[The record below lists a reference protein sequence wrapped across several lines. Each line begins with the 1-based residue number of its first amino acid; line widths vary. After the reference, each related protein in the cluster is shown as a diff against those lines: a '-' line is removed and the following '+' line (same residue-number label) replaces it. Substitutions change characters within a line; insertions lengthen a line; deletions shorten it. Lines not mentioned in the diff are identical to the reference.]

1 MGEIGM
7 ATAVQEGKYIYCII
21 GSSEPRSF
29 GPLGI
34 GGRGD
39 SLHAVVVDDV
49 AAVVSDA
56 PLTRYRVSRENT
68 LAHQKAI
75 EAVMCEQPVL
85 PVRFATI
92 AEDEE
97 KVRRIL
103 QAEYDSFKQLLAKVS
118 DKVELGLKAIFVED
132 IVYGRILA
140 KYENIRTIKERLATL
155 PPDRTHYERMR
166 IGKMVEEA
174 LQAEKQLVADDIL
187 STLSPF
193 AAEVK
198 TNDTYGELM
207 ILNAAFFVPK
217 CQEAD
222 FDRQVQGLGEKY
234 AGNVQFKYV
243 GTMPPFNFVNLII
256 QMEKY

>member
-1 MGEIGM
+1 MTM

-21 GSSEPRSF
+21 GSSQPRSF

-39 SLHAVVVDDV
+39 PLHTVVVDDI

-68 LAHQKAI
+68 LAHQRAI
-75 EAVMCEQPVL
+75 EAVMAEHPVL

-103 QAEYDSFKQLLAKVS
+103 KAEYDRFKPLLTKVS
-118 DKVELGLKAIFVED
+118 DKVELGLKATFMEGIIYES
-132 IVYGRILA
+132 ILA
-140 KYENIRTIKERLATL
+140 KYESIRRLKDRLAGL
-155 PPDRTHYERMR
+155 PADRTHYERMR
-166 IGKMVEEA
+166 LGQMVEEA
-174 LQAEKQLVADDIL
+174 LQTEKQLVADDIL
-187 STLSPF
+187 NALSPL

-207 ILNAAFFVPK
+207 ILNAAFFVPR
-217 CQEAD
+217 CREAD

-234 AGNVQFKYV
+234 AESAKLKYV
-243 GTMPPFNFVNLII
+243 GTMPPFNFVTLMI

>member
-1 MGEIGM
+1 MTM

-21 GSSEPRSF
+21 GSSESRSF

-39 SLHAVVVDDV
+39 PLHTISVGDI

-56 PLTRYRVSRENT
+56 PLTRYRVSRDNT

-75 EAVMCEQPVL
+75 EAVMEQQAVL

-97 KVRRIL
+97 KVKRIL
-103 QAEYDSFKQLLAKVS
+103 KAEYDSFQQLLAKVG
-118 DKVELGLKAIFVED
+118 DKVELGLKAVFQENIYET
-132 IVYGRILA
+132 ILD
-140 KYENIRTIKERLATL
+140 KYETIRTFKERIATL
-155 PPDRTHYERMR
+155 PADRTRFERMR
-166 IGKMVEEA
+166 IGQMVEEA
-174 LQAEKQLVADDIL
+174 LQAEKQSAADDIL
-187 STLSPF
+187 ETLSPL

-198 TNDTYGELM
+198 TNNTYGELM
-207 ILNAAFFVPK
+207 IVNAAFFVPK
-217 CQEAD
+217 SQEAD
-222 FDRQVQGLGEKY
+222 FDRSVQELGEKY
-234 AGNVQFKYV
+234 AGKATFKYV
-243 GTMPPFNFVNLII
+243 GTMPPFNFVTLMI